1 MYSHDVNYTR
11 AALLHDIPEVVSPDL
26 LEALAAMGRG
36 DKIVLANLNF
46 PAASTC
52 RGPER
57 PLLVRADGH
66 RTADLLE
73 AIVKLLPVENEVFTD
88 FYIIL
93 LLQTKTT
100 QTQGVSVRHFRYNTG
115 QVAQNAQAQSCSSNP
130 LAILVPCSCSV
141 FSLLMLQHC
150 QAWVLEKQ
158 DDYCSCPAD
167 DPDCCDDGDAERNFD
182 DTPVLNKYK
191 QILDDEIPAGVSL
204 NKLSWTAF
212 KKKAEE
218 SYVVVATGEPSPHGA
233 IILESGVV
241 SLGGDDYSEPDAYN

>member
-1 MYSHDVNYTR
+1 MNYTR

-88 FYIIL
+88 YYIIL
-93 LLQTKTT
+93 LLQTT
-100 QTQGVSVRHFRYNTG
+100 QPRHKVSQCAISVTIQDRLPRMPRH
-115 QVAQNAQAQSCSSNP
+115 SP
-130 LAILVPCSCSV
+130 
-141 FSLLMLQHC
+141 
-150 QAWVLEKQ
+150 
-158 DDYCSCPAD
+158 
-167 DPDCCDDGDAERNFD
+167 
-182 DTPVLNKYK
+182 
-191 QILDDEIPAGVSL
+191 
-204 NKLSWTAF
+204 
-212 KKKAEE
+212 
-218 SYVVVATGEPSPHGA
+218 VVAIHWQFWFHVPVPFSPS
-233 IILESGVV
+233 
-241 SLGGDDYSEPDAYN
+241 